1 MLTQNNSAAR
11 EVAIVFVTSIAAF
24 LLELAVASRLPW
36 GAEARGVLA
45 VFAGMAA
52 AMLLAKRRGGTLA
65 SLGFTRPARWRT
77 VPLWVFGILTA
88 FIIAQNAVPLLL
100 APFFDVPQPD
110 LSRYDVIRGNAAA
123 AIAYALLLPLVA
135 AVPEE
140 ILYRGFLINR
150 LATIFG
156 DGRGATTLAVLA
168 QSVIFGAVHFQWGL
182 GGVIATAVMG
192 AIWGVAFVACG
203 RNLWIVIL
211 AHGAAHVALVA
222 QLYFSPTSA

>member
-1 MLTQNNSAAR
+1 MPQQNSSAAW
-11 EVAIVFVTSIAAF
+11 EVAIVCLASVAAF
-24 LLELAVASRLPW
+24 LLELALAAHLPW

-45 VFAGMAA
+45 VFAGTASA
-52 AMLLAKRRGGTLA
+52 LLLAKRHGTLA
-65 SLGFTRPARWRT
+65 SLGFVRPARWRT
-77 VPLWVFGILTA
+77 VPLWVFGILIA
-88 FIIAQNAVPLLL
+88 FIVAQNAVPLLL

-123 AIAYALLLPLVA
+123 AIAFALMLPLVA

-140 ILYRGFLINR
+140 ILYRGFLISR
-150 LATIFG
+150 LTAIFG

-182 GGVIATAVMG
+182 GGIVATAVMG
-192 AIWGVAFVACG
+192 AVWGVAFIACG

-222 QLYFSPTSA
+222 QLYFSPAAH